1 MPQLIIKSETGE
13 SSSLFIA
20 DRPVSIGR
28 RRDNILCLPHLSV
41 SGYHAKIFPDKSC
54 LILEDLKSTNGT
66 KVNGKHIRQHLLAHL
81 DEISIG
87 SYTVT
92 YSETYEQP
100 KEVPNTINNIAPTQ
114 SIAPIIDP
122 AMVLP
127 DEELAV
133 IRVVTG
139 SKRGSIISLVKPVTT
154 IGKTGEQL
162 AAISKKP
169 TGYYMLPM
177 TDHTSGF
184 RHNGV
189 LIDPQVEV
197 KLITGD
203 LIDIGDECLEFVH
216 PYVKTTAYAHEL
228 A

>member
-1 MPQLIIKSETGE
+1 MPQLLIKSEAGE
-13 SSSLFIA
+13 TSSLFIA
-20 DRPVSIGR
+20 DHPVSIGR

-54 LILEDLKSTNGT
+54 LILQDLNSTNGT
-66 KVNGKHIRQHLLAHL
+66 KVNGEPIHQHLLAHL
-81 DEISIG
+81 DEITIG
-87 SYTVT
+87 SYTIS
-92 YSETYEQP
+92 YSETYKKP
-100 KEVPNTINNIAPTQ
+100 KEVAETVNNVSREQ

-122 AMVLP
+122 AMILP

-139 SKRGSIISLVKPVTT
+139 NKRGSIISLVKPITT

-177 TDHTSGF
+177 TEHASGY

-189 LIDPQVEV
+189 IIDPQVEI
-197 KLITGD
+197 KLVTGD

-216 PYVKTTAYAHEL
+216 PYVKATAYVT
-228 A
+228 

>member
-1 MPQLIIKSETGE
+1 MPQLIIKSETGDT
-13 SSSLFIA
+13 SSLFIA
-20 DRPVSIGR
+20 DHTVSIGR
-28 RRDNILCLPHLSV
+28 RRDNTLCLPHLSV

-54 LILEDLKSTNGT
+54 LILEDLNSTNGT
-66 KVNGKHIRQHLLAHL
+66 KVNGKHIKQHLLAHL

-87 SYTVT
+87 SYTVS

-100 KEVPNTINNIAPTQ
+100 KAVQKNTINNVMQ

-127 DEELAV
+127 DEEMAV

-139 SKRGSIISLVKPVTT
+139 SKRGSIVSLVKPITT
-154 IGKTGEQL
+154 IGRTGGQL

-177 TDHTSGF
+177 TDHASGF

-189 LIDPQVEV
+189 IIDPQVEI

-216 PYVKTTAYAHEL
+216 PYVKTTAYVS
-228 A
+228 